1 MNIQS
6 TMSVQ
11 PKLMSSDELRK
22 RLQKRALYLFFGKDY
37 KVDYPEPVTPQDFIM
52 STSTLRPRDE
62 GKKKVVFSEPA
73 NIKCDQE
80 KTPKFVRID
89 AKTNKEIKKVPFFG
103 YMQPNVVD
111 GRIGKN
117 DDKSVYCKNASYPYL
132 TWDNSK
138 YKYCCSETPD
148 TLEKKLKHCKDV
160 LYHMFTGISN
170 HKKKNPGRSTTPGQ
184 GSTDQQFSNT
194 IKLYMNIFRQIMKKK
209 LQEKIQIT
217 LTPTPEQ
224 KKEIDVFN
232 DQLDKDT
239 QTEEEKLDNLYT
251 SNLTEDPDLSEPDRL
266 EVAHFIASQS
276 QDIPLE
282 NYIPPE
288 WLKKYEEGWSL
299 GRTDPTINMTSK
311 EPDEY
316 LEKYAK
322 FDKKHFSGKM
332 VLSDPKT
339 KKKSTWEFD
348 GTGGTRKRK
357 PCNRRK
363 KTRRKGSKRMKK
375 KNKAGKLKHSHKLRK
390 LH

>member
-89 AKTNKEIKKVPFFG
+89 GKTNKEIKKVPFFG

-232 DQLDKDT
+232 DQLEKDT
-239 QTEEEKLDNLYT
+239 QTEEEKLDNLYKI
-251 SNLTEDPDLSEPDRL
+251 NLTEDPELSEPDRS
-266 EVAHFIASQS
+266 EVRSFLKNQPM
-276 QDIPLE
+276 PLE
-282 NYIPPE
+282 NYIPSERFEEYEKGWRLDSTDPTRNMTPE
-288 WLKKYEEGWSL
+288 ERAEYLKKYAE
-299 GRTDPTINMTSK
+299 
-311 EPDEY
+311 
-316 LEKYAK
+316 
-322 FDKKHFSGKM
+322 FDKKFSGKM
-332 VLSDPKT
+332 VRVRPETEKR
-339 KKKSTWEFD
+339 TWEFD

>member
-1 MNIQS
+1 
-6 TMSVQ
+6 MSVQ

-89 AKTNKEIKKVPFFG
+89 GKTNKEIKKVPFFG

-217 LTPTPEQ
+217 LTPPPEQ
-224 KKEIDVFN
+224 KKERDVFN
-232 DQLDKDT
+232 DQLD
-239 QTEEEKLDNLYT
+239 
-251 SNLTEDPDLSEPDRL
+251 
-266 EVAHFIASQS
+266 
-276 QDIPLE
+276 
-282 NYIPPE
+282 
-288 WLKKYEEGWSL
+288 
-299 GRTDPTINMTSK
+299 
-311 EPDEY
+311 
-316 LEKYAK
+316 
-322 FDKKHFSGKM
+322 
-332 VLSDPKT
+332 
-339 KKKSTWEFD
+339 
-348 GTGGTRKRK
+348 
-357 PCNRRK
+357 
-363 KTRRKGSKRMKK
+363 
-375 KNKAGKLKHSHKLRK
+375 
-390 LH
+390 